1 MIKEKIQEALNQQL
15 NAELFSSYLYLS
27 MAAYF
32 ESINLK
38 GFANWMRVQTQEEL
52 VHAMKFYNFI
62 IERGGKALLSA
73 IEGPPTQWKS
83 PLAVFEH
90 AYKHEQKVTGLINNL
105 VDLSIAEQDHATN
118 NFLQWFVAEQVE
130 EEASADEVV
139 QKIKL
144 IGDATGGLFM
154 LDQELAQRVFT
165 PPPTA
170 Q

>member
-62 IERGGKALLSA
+62 IERGGKAVLSA

-90 AYKHEQKVTGLINNL
+90 AYQHEQKVTGLINNL

-144 IGDATGGLFM
+144 MGDASGGLFM

>member
-1 MIKEKIQEALNQQL
+1 MIKEKIREALNQQL
-15 NAELFSSYLYLS
+15 NAELYSSYLYLS

-52 VHAMKFYNFI
+52 VHAMKFYDFI
-62 IERGGKALLSA
+62 IERGGKVVLSS
-73 IEGPPTQWKS
+73 IEGPPTEWAS

-90 AYKHEQKVTGLINNL
+90 AYEHEQKVTGLINNL
-105 VDLSIAEQDHATN
+105 VDLSTAEQDHATS

-144 IGDATGGLFM
+144 MGDASGGLFM
-154 LDQELAQRVFT
+154 LDRELAQRVFT
-165 PPPTA
+165 PPGTA

>member
-1 MIKEKIQEALNQQL
+1 MLKEKIREALNQQL

-27 MAAYF
+27 MASYF

-52 VHAMKFYNFI
+52 VHAMKFYDFI
-62 IERGGKALLSA
+62 IERGGKAILA
-73 IEGPPTQWKS
+73 PIEGPPTKWES

-90 AYKHEQKVTGLINNL
+90 AYQHEQKVTGLINNL

-144 IGDATGGLFM
+144 MGDASGGLFM
-154 LDQELAQRVFT
+154 IDQELAQRVFT
-165 PPPTA
+165 PPAAA